1 MNPKEKMLF
10 RNIYGHEKQLAL
22 LKSAITGGRLAH
34 AYLFHGREGI
44 GKKAAAM
51 AFAAA
56 ILCES
61 NEGEACHACLSCKKI
76 AHGNHPDLVTIT
88 AEGAFIKIQAIKDLL
103 HMIAFRPLEGG
114 RRLFIIDEADRMN
127 QTAANALLK
136 TLEEPSPAN
145 ILVLITSKPYTL
157 PRTILSRCQQLRFS
171 PLRQETVRAYLEQ
184 KEALAAEAAGIIAAA
199 ADGSIQRALQLKED
213 DYLAYRKAVLG
224 HIAAS
229 HAGEPLQ
236 RLSLLRYLGKE
247 KKDVPE
253 KLSLLLSCFRDALVW
268 KELPGDRAPANSEEA
283 AIRAIT
289 RLTTEDILFNLQT
302 ISASIRALEHN
313 ANKLLTLEAMT
324 FTLHL

>member
-1 MNPKEKMLF
+1 MSF
-10 RNIYGHEKQLAL
+10 QDIYGHEKQIAL

-56 ILCES
+56 ILCDRKEA
-61 NEGEACHACLSCKKI
+61 EACRTCLSCKKTG
-76 AHGNHPDLVTIT
+76 HGNHPDLIMIA

-127 QTAANALLK
+127 QAAANALLK
-136 TLEEPSPAN
+136 TLEEPTPAN

-157 PRTILSRCQQLRFS
+157 PRTILSRCQQIRFS
-171 PLRQETVRAYLEQ
+171 PLRQDAVAAYLEN
-184 KEALAAEAAGIIAAA
+184 KESLDHETARMIAAA
-199 ADGSIQRALQLKED
+199 AEGSIQRARQLKGD
-213 DYLAYRKAVLG
+213 DYLADRRAVMG
-224 HIAAS
+224 HLAADHS
-229 HAGEPLQ
+229 GDPLR
-236 RLSLLRYLGKE
+236 RLSLMRFLGKD
-247 KKDVPE
+247 KKDVSE

-268 KELPGDRAPANSEEA
+268 KEIPGNPTTANSDEQD
-283 AIRAIT
+283 AIQAIT
-289 RLTTEDILFNLQT
+289 RLTTDDILYNLQT
-302 ISASIRALEHN
+302 ISTSIRALEYN

-324 FTLHL
+324 FTLRL

>member
-1 MNPKEKMLF
+1 MSF
-10 RNIYGHEKQLAL
+10 QDIYGHEKQLAL

-44 GKKAAAM
+44 GKKAVAM

-56 ILCES
+56 ILCERK
-61 NEGEACHACLSCKKI
+61 EAEACQICLSCKKTG
-76 AHGNHPDLVTIT
+76 HGNHPDLITIA

-103 HMIAFRPLEGG
+103 HMMAFRPLEGG

-127 QTAANALLK
+127 QAAANALLK
-136 TLEEPSPAN
+136 TLEEPSRAN

-171 PLRQETVRAYLEQ
+171 PLRQETVATYLEQ
-184 KEALAAEAAGIIAAA
+184 QESLAAEAAGMIAAVA
-199 ADGSIQRALQLKED
+199 EGSIQRALQLKQD
-213 DYLAYRKAVLG
+213 DYLADRKALLR
-224 HIAAS
+224 HIAAAHS
-229 HAGEPLQ
+229 GDPML
-236 RLSLLRYLGKE
+236 RLALLRYLGKD

-253 KLSLLLSCFRDALVW
+253 KLSILQSCFRDALVW
-268 KELPGDRAPANSEEA
+268 KELPGDRTPANGDETD

-289 RLTTEDILFNLQT
+289 RLTTDDILFNLQT
-302 ISASIRALEHN
+302 ISASIRALAYN

>member
-1 MNPKEKMLF
+1 MSF
-10 RNIYGHEKQLAL
+10 QDIYGHEKQLAL

-61 NEGEACHACLSCKKI
+61 NEAEACHTCLSCKKTF
-76 AHGNHPDLVTIT
+76 HGNHPDLITIA

-114 RRLFIIDEADRMN
+114 KRLFIIDEADRMN

-171 PLRQETVRAYLEQ
+171 PLRQETVKAYLEQ
-184 KEALAAEAAGIIAAA
+184 KESLAAETAGMIAAA
-199 ADGSIQRALQLKED
+199 AEGSIQRALQLKED

-224 HIAAS
+224 HIATS

-268 KELPGDRAPANSEEA
+268 KELPEDRAPANSGETD
-283 AIRAIT
+283 AIRALT
-289 RLTTEDILFNLQT
+289 RLTTDDILFNLQT

>member
-1 MNPKEKMLF
+1 MSF
-10 RNIYGHEKQLAL
+10 QDIYGHEKQIAL
-22 LKSAITGGRLAH
+22 LKSALTGGRLAH

-51 AFAAA
+51 AFAEA
-56 ILCES
+56 ILCERK
-61 NEGEACHACLSCKKI
+61 EAEACRACLSCKKTG
-76 AHGNHPDLVTIT
+76 HGNHPDLITIA

-157 PRTILSRCQQLRFS
+157 PRTILSRCQQIRFS
-171 PLRQETVRAYLEQ
+171 PLRQETVAAYLE
-184 KEALAAEAAGIIAAA
+184 KRETLAPETAGMIAAA
-199 ADGSIQRALQLKED
+199 AEGSIQRALQLNQD
-213 DYLAYRKAVLG
+213 DYLVDRKAVMG
-224 HIAAS
+224 HIAADHS
-229 HAGEPLQ
+229 GDPLR
-236 RLSLLRYLGKE
+236 RLSLLRYLGKD

-253 KLSLLLSCFRDALVW
+253 KLSILLSCFRDALIW
-268 KELPGDRAPANSEEA
+268 KELPGNQAPVNSAEKDDLQA
-283 AIRAIT
+283 MT
-289 RLTTEDILFNLQT
+289 RLTTNDILSNLQT
-302 ISASIRALEHN
+302 VSASIRALEYN

-324 FTLHL
+324 FTLRL

>member
-1 MNPKEKMLF
+1 MSF
-10 RNIYGHEKQLAL
+10 QDIYGHEKQLAQ

-34 AYLFHGREGI
+34 AYLFHGRAGI
-44 GKKAAAM
+44 GKKAVAM

-56 ILCES
+56 ILCDRKEAES
-61 NEGEACHACLSCKKI
+61 CQTCLSCKKTG
-76 AHGNHPDLVTIT
+76 HGNHPDLITIA

-127 QTAANALLK
+127 QAAANALLK

-171 PLRQETVRAYLEQ
+171 PLRQETVAAYLEK
-184 KEALAAEAAGIIAAA
+184 KETLDAGTAGMIAAVA
-199 ADGSIQRALQLKED
+199 EGSIQRALQLKED
-213 DYLAYRKAVLG
+213 DYLADRKAILG
-224 HIAAS
+224 HIAADHS
-229 HAGEPLQ
+229 GDPML
-236 RLSLLRYLGKE
+236 RLSLLRYLGKD

-253 KLSLLLSCFRDALVW
+253 KLTILQSCFRDALVW
-268 KELPGDRAPANSEEA
+268 KELPGDRTPANNGETD
-283 AIRAIT
+283 AIQAIT
-289 RLTTEDILFNLQT
+289 RLTTADILFNLQT
-302 ISASIRALEHN
+302 ISASIRALEYN

>member
-1 MNPKEKMLF
+1 MSF
-10 RNIYGHEKQLAL
+10 QDIYGHEKQIAL

-56 ILCES
+56 ILCDRKEA
-61 NEGEACHACLSCKKI
+61 EACRTCLSCKKTG
-76 AHGNHPDLVTIT
+76 HGNHPDLITIV

-103 HMIAFRPLEGG
+103 HMTAFRPLEGG

-145 ILVLITSKPYTL
+145 ILVLITAKPYTL
-157 PRTILSRCQQLRFS
+157 PRTILSRCQQIRFS
-171 PLRQETVRAYLEQ
+171 PLRQETVAAYLV
-184 KEALAAEAAGIIAAA
+184 KEESLADETARMIAAA
-199 ADGSIQRALQLKED
+199 AEGSIQRAQQLKRD
-213 DYLAYRKAVLG
+213 DYLADRKAVMG
-224 HIAAS
+224 HIAADHS
-229 HAGEPLQ
+229 GGPLQ
-236 RLSLLRYLGKE
+236 RLSLVRYLGRD

-253 KLSLLLSCFRDALVW
+253 KLSILLSCFRDALVW
-268 KELPGDRAPANSEEA
+268 KELAGDQTPANSDEKDA
-283 AIRAIT
+283 LQAIT
-289 RLTTEDILFNLQT
+289 RLTTADILSNLQT
-302 ISASIRALEHN
+302 ISASIRALEYN

-324 FTLHL
+324 FTLRL